1 MTLPE
6 LGPPHAMFAWGAL
19 AALSVINVRWPFRPT
34 VTIGTVAFFA
44 GWLTG
49 ELALHHAAL
58 HAGVLVAAWWLGA
71 LSGPWGWTGASLT
84 ALSIVG
90 LWLVHVRGHATGELA
105 RQALAPLGDE
115 WDAAPVGLGAVLS
128 PFTRKERGVVVEH
141 GLPVATVKGRTLR
154 ADVFHRA
161 DVPKGAPVLVYVHG
175 GGWVVGFRRFQ
186 GNPLLSALAAAGWVC
201 VRVSYRLSPVAT
213 FPDHVHDVARGVAW
227 AKKNVARWG
236 GDGSWVAIAG
246 NSAGAHLSSTLALG
260 HDIEALLPDELRG
273 EDLSVKACVGLYG
286 VYDFSNRHG
295 HWPGLG
301 LVPFVERVVMKARLA
316 RHPELFRLASPVDLV
331 RPDAPPYLLVHGD
344 RDTLAP
350 VHESRRFREALAG
363 TSAQPVTYLEVPD
376 AQHAFEIFHS
386 VRGRWA
392 VRTIVAFLQAVRAR
406 A

>member
-1 MTLPE
+1 MTLPQ
-6 LGPPHAMFAWGAL
+6 LGWPHAMLAWGVL
-19 AALSVINVRWPFRPT
+19 AALSVLNVRWPFRPT
-34 VTIGTVAFFA
+34 VAIGTVAFFA

-58 HAGVLVAAWWLGA
+58 HVVALLVGA
-71 LSGPWGWTGASLT
+71 SGGAIAGPWGWAGAALT
-84 ALSIVG
+84 ALSVVG
-90 LWLVHVRGHATGELA
+90 LVAIHVRGHATGELA
-105 RQALAPLGDE
+105 RRALASLDDGWAP
-115 WDAAPVGLGAVLS
+115 APVGLGAVLS
-128 PFTRKERGVVVEH
+128 PFTQKERGVVVER
-141 GLPVATVKGRTLR
+141 GLPIATVKGRTLR

-161 DVPKGAPVLVYVHG
+161 DLPAGAPVLVYVHG

-201 VRVSYRLSPVAT
+201 VRVSYRLSPAAT

-227 AKKNVARWG
+227 AKRNVARWG
-236 GDGSWVAIAG
+236 GDPSWVAIAG

-260 HDIEALLPDELRG
+260 HDIDALSPDELRG

-286 VYDFSNRHG
+286 VYDFSDRHR
-295 HWPGLG
+295 HWPGFG
-301 LVPFVERVVMKARLA
+301 LVPFVERVVMKARLS

-344 RDTLAP
+344 CDTLAP
-350 VHESRRFREALAG
+350 VHESRRFRDALQR
-363 TSAQPVTYLEVPD
+363 TSAQPVAYLEVPD

-392 VRTIVAFLQAVRAR
+392 VRAIIAFLQAVRAR